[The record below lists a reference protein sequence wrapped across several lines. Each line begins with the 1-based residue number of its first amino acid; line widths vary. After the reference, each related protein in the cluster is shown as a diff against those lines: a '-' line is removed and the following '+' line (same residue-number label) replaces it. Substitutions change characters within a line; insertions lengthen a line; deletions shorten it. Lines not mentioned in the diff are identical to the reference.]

1 MHTLYDLG
9 MYCIDIFKMVL
20 GILTII
26 GALGFFVS
34 TSPKFPHWPILI
46 RRIFMG
52 IFIFC
57 NVINQLFFNVINV
70 PNNKKLVCILGQC
83 IEKIS

>member
-1 MHTLYDLG
+1 MHTVYDLG
-9 MYCIDIFKMVL
+9 IYCIDIFKMTL

-26 GALGFFVS
+26 GALGFFIS
-34 TSPKFPHWPILI
+34 SSPKLTHWPLVV
-46 RRIFMG
+46 RRLFMG

-57 NVINQLFFNVINV
+57 NIINQLFFNVVNV
-70 PNNKKLVCILGQC
+70 PNSKKLVCALGKC